1 MTAWDRLVED
11 CRIATMREGGMA
23 FGAIDD
29 GALLISDGCI
39 AFVGARKD
47 LPSGAA
53 KSAKQTDRLD
63 GRWVTPGLIDCHTHM
78 VFGGDRVA
86 DFEARLK
93 GESYEDIAR
102 RGGGIATTVRAT
114 RSASEAQ
121 LVSGASSRLGEM
133 KRNGL
138 TTIEIK
144 SGYGLDR
151 ETEFRMLLAAKE
163 LARKH
168 TIRVRTTYLGLH
180 ALPAEFASK
189 RTAYVEL
196 VVNEVLPALAKAKMI
211 DAVDAFMEPIAFTA
225 DEVATFFRAAKKLG
239 LPVKLHADQ
248 LSNGGGAALAAEFQA
263 LSADHIEH
271 TDEAGVKALA
281 KAGTVAVLL
290 PAAFLFLRDT
300 HKPPVELLR
309 KYKVPL
315 AVATDSNPGS
325 SPTVSPLIAMHL
337 ACVLFGLTPEEA
349 LAGMTRHGARA
360 LGLGDVGTLEQ
371 GKCADLAVWNVEQ
384 PAELAYW
391 LGRSLCERA
400 YVAGVPRMSE
410 R

>member
-1 MTAWDRLVED
+1 MTGWDRLIVD
-11 CRIATMREGGMA
+11 CRIATMREGGTA

-29 GALLISDGCI
+29 GALLIRDGRI

-47 LPSGAA
+47 LPSDSA
-53 KSAKQTDRLD
+53 KGAKQTDRLG
-63 GRWVTPGLIDCHTHM
+63 GRWVTPGLVDCHTHI
-78 VFGGDRVA
+78 VFGGNRVA

-114 RSASEAQ
+114 RAASEAE
-121 LVSGASSRLGEM
+121 LIEAATPLLEEM
-133 KRNGL
+133 RRNGL
-138 TTIEIK
+138 TTVEIK

-151 ETEFRMLLAAKE
+151 ETESRMLSAAKE
-163 LARKH
+163 LGRKQG
-168 TIRVRTTYLGLH
+168 IRVRTTYLGLH
-180 ALPAEFASK
+180 ALPPEFANK
-189 RTAYVEL
+189 RAAYVEL
-196 VVNEVLPALAKAKMI
+196 VVNDVLPALAEAKLI
-211 DAVDAFMEPIAFTA
+211 DAVDAFLEKIAFTA
-225 DEVATFFRAAKKLG
+225 DEVETFFRAAKKLG

-248 LSNGGGAALAAEFQA
+248 LGNGGGAALAAEFQA

-300 HKPPVELLR
+300 HKPPIELLR
-309 KYKVPL
+309 KHKVAM
-315 AVATDSNPGS
+315 AVATDCNPGS

-349 LAGMTRHGARA
+349 LAGMTRNGAHA
-360 LGLGDVGTLEQ
+360 LGLDDVGTLEA
-371 GKCADLAVWNVEQ
+371 GKAADLAVWNVDQ

-391 LGRSLCERA
+391 LGRPLCERT
-400 YVAGVPRMSE
+400 YVAGVPRMSGS
-410 R
+410 